1 MNQNLLTENQ
11 MQQADASCVAQERTG
26 VRGYNPD
33 LDIMEGAWT
42 DAQYNELINGFA
54 L

>member
-1 MNQNLLTENQ
+1 MEQIILTKNQ
-11 MQQADASCVAQERTG
+11 MQQEDSSCVAQELTG
-26 VRGYNPD
+26 VRNYNPD
-33 LDIMEGAWT
+33 LDMMESAWI

>member
-1 MNQNLLTENQ
+1 MKEIISSENQ
-11 MQQADASCVAQERTG
+11 VGQLADLDATQELTG

-33 LDIMEGAWT
+33 LDMMESAWI
-42 DAQYNELINGFA
+42 DAQYNELINCFA